1 MTMLS
6 TPPVAFITGG
16 SSGIGLS
23 VAKRLARDGAKL
35 ALVDK
40 DAAGL
45 ERAVAEIE
53 SLQARAIG
61 LVCDVSDR
69 AQVFD
74 AAEKANKE
82 LGPVDLVMNNA
93 GVGVG
98 GLVGD
103 MGSDA
108 WDWVMRINLM
118 GVIHGL
124 EAFVPQLKAHGRG
137 HIINTASMAGM
148 RGMPGMAAYCASKA
162 AVVSLSESLYAELMP
177 FGIGVSV
184 LCPGFVKTRLAET
197 SLDADPTKS
206 SGDASAAM
214 SALIDAGIPV
224 EAVAERVVEAIAA
237 KEFYIF
243 THPGYAPIIDARY
256 AELRQAMEMAAQS
269 EALRGID
276 GALPAFPGN

>member
-1 MTMLS
+1 MSMQPTA
-6 TPPVAFITGG
+6 PVAFITGG

-74 AAEKANKE
+74 AADKE
-82 LGPVDLVMNNA
+82 TKDLGPVDLVMNNA

-98 GLVGD
+98 GLIGD

-118 GVIHGL
+118 GVIYGL
-124 EAFVPQLKAHGRG
+124 EAFVPRLKEQGRG

-177 FGIGVSV
+177 LGIGVSV
-184 LCPGFVKTRLAET
+184 LCPGFEDQACSDLNGVRPDQILRRGQCGHVGP
-197 SLDADPTKS
+197 DRCRDP
-206 SGDASAAM
+206 G
-214 SALIDAGIPV
+214 
-224 EAVAERVVEAIAA
+224 
-237 KEFYIF
+237 
-243 THPGYAPIIDARY
+243 
-256 AELRQAMEMAAQS
+256 
-269 EALRGID
+269 
-276 GALPAFPGN
+276 

>member
-1 MTMLS
+1 MSVQPTA
-6 TPPVAFITGG
+6 PVAFITGG

-74 AAEKANKE
+74 AADKATKD

-98 GLVGD
+98 GLIGD

-118 GVIHGL
+118 GVIYGL
-124 EAFVPQLKAHGRG
+124 EAFVPRLKELGRG

-177 FGIGVSV
+177 LGIGVSV
-184 LCPGFVKTRLAET
+184 LCPGFVKTRLAQT
-197 SLDADPTKS
+197 SMESDPTKS
-206 SGDASAAM
+206 LGEASAAM

-224 EAVAERVVEAIAA
+224 EAVAERVIEAIAA

-256 AELRQAMEMAAQS
+256 AELRQAMEMAGQS
-269 EALRGID
+269 EALRGLD

>member
-1 MTMLS
+1 MTLPS
-6 TPPVAFITGG
+6 SPPVAFITGG

-53 SLQARAIG
+53 SLQAHAIG

-74 AAEKANKE
+74 AADKAIKE
-82 LGPVDLVMNNA
+82 FGPVDLVMNNA

-98 GLVGD
+98 GLIGE

-124 EAFVPQLKAHGRG
+124 EAFVPQLKAQGRG
-137 HIINTASMAGM
+137 HIVNTASMAGM
-148 RGMPGMAAYCASKA
+148 RGMPGMGAYCASKA

-177 FGIGVSV
+177 LGIGVSV

-214 SALIDAGIPV
+214 SALINAGIPV

-243 THPGYAPIIDARY
+243 THPGYAPIIEARY
-256 AELRQAMEMAAQS
+256 GELRQAMEMAAQS
-269 EALRGID
+269 DALRGIED
-276 GALPAFPGN
+276 ALPAFPGN

>member
-1 MTMLS
+1 MTLQS
-6 TPPVAFITGG
+6 PPPVAFITGG

-74 AAEKANKE
+74 AAEKAGKE

-98 GLVGD
+98 GLIGD

-124 EAFVPQLKAHGRG
+124 EAFVPKLKAQGRG

-148 RGMPGMAAYCASKA
+148 RGMPGMGAYCASKA

-224 EAVAERVVEAIAA
+224 EAVAERVLEAIAA